1 MKYMFLMIT
10 LVFMYSTHLYSG
22 ISYHKKGSG
31 YPFILSKPK
40 GYVKGQSMPLIVF
53 LHGKSLSGDS
63 LEKLKAYGTISAIM
77 KGKQIPALVIAPQTP
92 EGEGWV
98 PAKIMRLINYV
109 KRIASVDTNRM
120 YVTGMSMG
128 GYGTFRFVAAYPQI
142 VAAAAPMAGGG
153 DLHGAKNLS
162 TVPLWVM
169 HGKKDVDVPFIQSS
183 KMVKAIVQ
191 CDSTKCIFTPF
202 PKLGHEEFTQMF
214 EKDEL
219 YEWLFAHKRENGVSE
234 LRMPS
239 PRIPIVQY
247 SPAKKKK
254 ESKHKASSR

>member
-1 MKYMFLMIT
+1 MKSVISVLSMLF
-10 LVFMYSTHLYSG
+10 FFHLSVEGG

-31 YPFILSKPK
+31 YPFVLSKPK
-40 GYVKGQSMPLIVF
+40 GYVKGQPMPLIVF

-63 LEKLKAYGTISAIM
+63 LEKLKAYGTISAIT
-77 KGKQIPALVIAPQTP
+77 KGKQIPALVVAPQTP

-98 PAKIMRLINYV
+98 PAKIMRLINHI
-109 KRIASVDTNRM
+109 KRIASVDTTRI

-128 GYGTFRFVAAYPQI
+128 GYGTFRFVAAYPHI

-162 TVPLWVM
+162 TVPLWVL
-169 HGKKDVDVPFIQSS
+169 HGKKDVDVPFVQSS
-183 KMVKAIVQ
+183 KMVAAIAKY
-191 CDSTKCIFTPF
+191 DSTKCIFTPF
-202 PKLGHEEFTQMF
+202 PKLGHAEFTQMF

-219 YEWLFAHKRENGVSE
+219 YEWLLAHKRENGTSS
-234 LRMPS
+234 LKLPF
-239 PRIPIVQY
+239 PRIPTLRY

-254 ESKHKASSR
+254 DSVKTALPG

>member
-1 MKYMFLMIT
+1 MKYLIIIMTIAFLYPSVM
-10 LVFMYSTHLYSG
+10 HSG
-22 ISYHKKGSG
+22 ISYHRKGNG

-63 LEKLKAYGTISAIM
+63 LEKLKSYGTIAAIT
-77 KGKQIPALVIAPQTP
+77 KGKHIPALVIAPQTP

-98 PAKIMRLINYV
+98 PAKVMRLINHV
-109 KRIASVDTNRM
+109 KRIASVDTNRI

-128 GYGTFRFVAAYPQI
+128 GYGTFRFVAAYPHI
-142 VAAAAPMAGGG
+142 VAAAVPMAGGG

-162 TVPLWVM
+162 TVPLWVL

-183 KMVKAIVQ
+183 KMVTAIAK

-219 YEWLFAHKRENGVSE
+219 YEWLLAHKRENGVSD
-234 LRMPS
+234 LKIAF
-239 PRIPIVQY
+239 PRIPTLQY
-247 SPAKKKK
+247 MPAKKKDPIRK
-254 ESKHKASSR
+254 RLPR

>member
-1 MKYMFLMIT
+1 MKVLFISVTLFLLYT
-10 LVFMYSTHLYSG
+10 STMYSG

-40 GYVKGQSMPLIVF
+40 EYVKGQPMPLIVF

-109 KRIASVDTNRM
+109 KRIASVDTNRI

-128 GYGTFRFVAAYPQI
+128 GYGTFRFVAAYPHI

-162 TVPLWVM
+162 TVPLWVL

-183 KMVKAIVQ
+183 KMVTAISK

-202 PKLGHEEFTQMF
+202 PKLGHAEFTQMF

-219 YEWLFAHKRENGVSE
+219 YEWLLAHKRENGASE
-234 LRMPS
+234 LKVPY
-239 PRIPIVQY
+239 PRIPTLQY
-247 SPAKKKK
+247 LPAKKKNAINK
-254 ESKHKASSR
+254 TLSR